1 MHSSGLMKYWSA
13 SSVEWMQSTG
23 QTSTQL
29 LSLTPMH
36 GWAITYATAHRSS
49 PDLSGLESWCAT
61 DPLRTAHA
69 LVVDE
74 LAGSPSIA
82 SVSWAGGTNALWS
95 GVTIARHGR
104 SARREVI
111 VGEAATGPRDTIG
124 MTAEEMHAYL
134 EALLTEEAA
143 EAAAARGTTVEE
155 ELDSAGFA
163 AARAAS
169 SYAIKLLDANNAYIA
184 RYLLDRGVFTGNDT

>member
-1 MHSSGLMKYWSA
+1 
-13 SSVEWMQSTG
+13 
-23 QTSTQL
+23 
-29 LSLTPMH
+29 MH

-49 PDLSGLESWCAT
+49 PRFPGRESGCAT
-61 DPLRTAHA
+61 DPLRTAQA

-74 LAGSPSIA
+74 LAGTPSIA
-82 SVSWAGGTNALWS
+82 IGPWIRGTNAVRS
-95 GVTIARHGR
+95 DATIARHGR
-104 SARREVI
+104 LSRREVN
-111 VGEAATGPRDTIG
+111 VGEAAAGSRDTIG

-134 EALLTEEAA
+134 EVLLAEEAA
-143 EAAAARGTTVEE
+143 EAAAARGTTIEE

-184 RYLLDRGVFTGNDT
+184 RYLLDRGVFTANDT

>member
-1 MHSSGLMKYWSA
+1 
-13 SSVEWMQSTG
+13 MQSTG

-49 PDLSGLESWCAT
+49 PDFPGRESGCAT
-61 DPLRTAHA
+61 GPLGTAHA

-74 LAGSPSIA
+74 LAGVPSIA
-82 SVSWAGGTNALWS
+82 ITPWTRGTNAARS
-95 GVTIARHGR
+95 GATIVRHGR
-104 SARREVI
+104 LAKREVI

-134 EALLTEEAA
+134 EVLLAEEAA
-143 EAAAARGTTVEE
+143 EAAEARGTSVEE
-155 ELDSAGFA
+155 ELESAGFA

-184 RYLLDRGVFTGNDT
+184 RYLLDRGVFTWNDT

>member
-1 MHSSGLMKYWSA
+1 
-13 SSVEWMQSTG
+13 MQSTG

-49 PDLSGLESWCAT
+49 PEFPGRESGCAT

-82 SVSWAGGTNALWS
+82 SVPWTRGTNAARS
-95 GVTIARHGR
+95 GATIARHGR
-104 SARREVI
+104 LAKREVI
-111 VGEAATGPRDTIG
+111 VGEAGTGPRDTIG

-134 EALLTEEAA
+134 EVLLAEEAA
-143 EAAAARGTTVEE
+143 EAAAVRGTTVEE

-169 SYAIKLLDANNAYIA
+169 SYAIKLLDANNNYIA
-184 RYLLDRGVFTGNDT
+184 RYLLDRGVFTGDDT